1 MFLQME
7 NVKHIIMNIKYVSF
21 YYYNSLSYFSYSS
34 DIWEEKPEN
43 CGRNKKGTGKNYC
56 TSLKAEN

>member
-7 NVKHIIMNIKYVSF
+7 NVKHIIINIKYVSF

-34 DIWEEKPEN
+34 DIWEEKPKN
-43 CGRNKKGTGKNYC
+43 CNQYKKGTGKNYC